1 MAVNETDKQA
11 IAGFYKYA
19 FVGIMLEWIGRGMKE
34 DPAAIV
40 ERVSVII
47 HGNVARALEGFCRD
61 NPV

>member
-1 MAVNETDKQA
+1 
-11 IAGFYKYA
+11 
-19 FVGIMLEWIGRGMKE
+19 MLEWIGRGMKE